1 LRYAFSDQ
9 SYTVDNVAYFRKFPD
24 ALENSSAW
32 VENREC
38 STEGSEMKRSTQQV
52 FITFFAL
59 VFCLTLASSSC
70 AQKDKKKKQQDDAAN
85 AQTVSNNLMQ
95 NQPDQDKIDFVISE
109 MLGAWQIGDVE
120 KLHKDIAD
128 DVIMVNGMW
137 APPVVGWNNYLVGYQ
152 SQRARTQQIRLDRT
166 NTLIRVSGNTAS
178 ACYQW
183 DFSGVVDGQQS
194 GARGQTTLLFEKRA
208 DKWMIILNHTSIVE
222 TGVPVTTGMQAQP
235 APAATK
241 P

>member
-1 LRYAFSDQ
+1 M
-9 SYTVDNVAYFRKFPD
+9 N
-24 ALENSSAW
+24 
-32 VENREC
+32 
-38 STEGSEMKRSTQQV
+38 RSTQRTA
-52 FITFFAL
+52 ITLLAL
-59 VFCLTLASSSC
+59 TICMALASTTF
-70 AQKDKKKKQQDDAAN
+70 AQSNKKKKKDDAAA
-85 AQTVSNNLMQ
+85 AQTATTDLMK
-95 NQPDQDKIDFVISE
+95 NQPDQDKIDFAISE

-120 KLHKDIAD
+120 KLHKNISD

-137 APPVVGWNNYLVGYQ
+137 APPVVGWTNYLAGYQ
-152 SQRARTQQIRLDRT
+152 LQRARTQQIRLDRT

-208 DKWMIILNHTSIVE
+208 DKWMIILNHTSVVE
-222 TGVPVTTGMQAQP
+222 NGVPVTPGLQP
-235 APAATK
+235 QPAATN

>member
-1 LRYAFSDQ
+1 
-9 SYTVDNVAYFRKFPD
+9 
-24 ALENSSAW
+24 
-32 VENREC
+32 
-38 STEGSEMKRSTQQV
+38 MKRSTQQIV
-52 FITFFAL
+52 LSILA
-59 VFCLTLASSSC
+59 LTLCLSLPSSAF
-70 AQKDKKKKQQDDAAN
+70 AQKDKKKKPADEAA
-85 AQTVSNNLMQ
+85 AQTASTNLMQ
-95 NQPDQDKIDFVISE
+95 NQPEQDKIDFAISE

-120 KLHKDIAD
+120 KLHKNIAD
-128 DVIMVNGMW
+128 DVIVVNGMW
-137 APPVVGWNNYLVGYQ
+137 APPVVGWNNYLTSYQ

-194 GARGQTTLLFEKRA
+194 GARGQTTLLLEKRA

-222 TGVPVTTGMQAQP
+222 TGVPVNAAVQP
-235 APAATK
+235 QPEPTAAK